1 MPDDARIVCIGGGHG
16 LSAALSAA
24 KQLTPQV
31 TAVVTAADDG
41 GSSGV
46 LRRWLGIP
54 APGDLRMAIAALAGD
69 DQAALVQYRFTE
81 GDLAGHPLGNLLIA
95 ALADVRGD
103 FVRAVDEAAKIAG
116 VTGAVYPASPE
127 PLTLHATI
135 GGTGVQGQVAI
146 ALGPDAVE
154 RLWLDPEEPAATPEA
169 VEAIEAADLV
179 VLGPGSLF
187 TSVLAAL
194 MVPGIGRA
202 VRNARRVAFVLNIA
216 EQLGET
222 KGMSATAHIDAL
234 TRHVRRLRLD
244 AVLVHDG
251 PTGDL
256 RRPVLL
262 DEDAIRVPV
271 VKADLATAGVHDP
284 AKLAAT
290 LKTLL

>member
-1 MPDDARIVCIGGGHG
+1 MPDAAKIVCIGGGHG
-16 LSAALSAA
+16 LSAALHAA
-24 KQLTPQV
+24 KQLTRDI

-54 APGDLRMAIAALAGD
+54 APGDLRMAIAALAGEE
-69 DQAALVQYRFTE
+69 QAALVQYRFRE

-103 FVRAVDEAAKIAG
+103 FVRAVDEAARIAG
-116 VTGAVYPASPE
+116 VTGAVHPASPE
-127 PLTLHATI
+127 PVTLHATI
-135 GGTGVQGQVAI
+135 GGTPVEGQVAI

-154 RLWLDPEEPAATPEA
+154 RLWLDPEAPAATPEA
-169 VEAIEAADLV
+169 VDAIERADLV

-194 MVPGIGRA
+194 LVPGIGKA

-222 KGMSATAHIDAL
+222 KGLSAAEHIDAM

-251 PTGDL
+251 PIGDL
-256 RRPVLL
+256 RRPVRL
-262 DEDAIRVPV
+262 DEDAIRVPI
-271 VKADLATAGVHDP
+271 VKADLATDGVHDP
-284 AKLAAT
+284 LKLAAMF
-290 LKTLL
+290 KTLL

>member
-1 MPDDARIVCIGGGHG
+1 VTRIVCIGGGHG
-16 LSAALSAA
+16 LSAALAAA
-24 KQLTPQV
+24 KQLTGDV

-69 DQAALVQYRFTE
+69 DQAALVQYRFRE

-103 FVRAVDEAAKIAG
+103 FVRAVAEAAQIAG

-135 GGTGVQGQVAI
+135 GGTPVQGQVAI

-154 RLWLDPEEPAATPEA
+154 QLWLDPAEPAATPEA
-169 VEAIEAADLV
+169 VDAIEAADLV

-194 MVPGIGRA
+194 LVPGIGRA
-202 VRNARRVAFVLNIA
+202 VRHARRVAFVLNLSQ
-216 EQLGET
+216 QLGET
-222 KGMSATAHIDAL
+222 KGLDAAGHIDAL
-234 TRHVRRLRLD
+234 TRHVRRLRVD
-244 AVLVHDG
+244 VALVNDWPSDG
-251 PTGDL
+251 L
-256 RRPVLL
+256 LRPVHLV
-262 DEDAIRVPV
+262 EETVRVPIV
-271 VKADLATAGVHDP
+271 RADLATDGVHDP
-284 AKLAAT
+284 IKLAAT

>member
-24 KQLTPQV
+24 KQLTPDV
-31 TAVVTAADDG
+31 TAVVTGADDG

-54 APGDLRMAIAALAGD
+54 APGDLRMAIAALAGE
-69 DQAALVQYRFTE
+69 DQAALMQYRFSE

-103 FVRAVDEAAKIAG
+103 FVRAVAEAARIAG
-116 VTGAVYPASPE
+116 VTGAVYPASPD

-135 GGTGVQGQVAI
+135 GGNAVEGQVAI

-154 RLWLDPEEPAATPEA
+154 RLWLDPAEPPATPEA
-169 VEAIEAADLV
+169 VEAIERADLV

-187 TSVLAAL
+187 TSILAAL
-194 MVPGIGRA
+194 IVPGIGRA
-202 VRNARRVAFVLNIA
+202 VRNARRVAFVLNLS

-222 KGMSATAHIDAL
+222 KGMSAAAHIDAM
-234 TRHVRRLRLD
+234 TGHVRRLRLD
-244 AVLVHDG
+244 VVLVHEG
-251 PTGDL
+251 PSGGM
-256 RRPVLL
+256 RRPVHL
-262 DEDAIRVPV
+262 DEQSIRVPI
-271 VKADLATAGVHDP
+271 VKADLVSDGVHDP
-284 AKLAAT
+284 LKLAAT
-290 LKTLL
+290 FKTLL

>member
-1 MPDDARIVCIGGGHG
+1 MAGIACIGGGHG
-16 LSAALSAA
+16 LSAALMAA
-24 KQLTPQV
+24 KQLTGDV
-31 TAVVTAADDG
+31 TAIVTAADDG

-69 DQAALVQYRFTE
+69 DQAALVQYRFRE

-103 FVRAVDEAAKIAG
+103 FVRAVDEAAQLAG

-135 GGTGVQGQVAI
+135 GGTDVQGQVAI
-146 ALGPDAVE
+146 ALGPEAVE
-154 RLWLDPEEPAATPEA
+154 RLWLDPAEPQATPEA
-169 VEAIEAADLV
+169 VDAIETADLV

-194 MVPGIGRA
+194 LVPGIGRA
-202 VRNARRVAFVLNIA
+202 VRNAGRVAFVLNLSQ
-216 EQLGET
+216 QLGET
-222 KGMSATAHIDAL
+222 KDLDAAGHIEAL
-234 TRHVRRLRLD
+234 QRHVRRLRLD
-244 AVLVHDG
+244 VVLAHEG
-251 PTGDL
+251 PLEGVM
-256 RRPVLL
+256 RPVTL
-262 DEDAIRVPV
+262 DEAALRVPI
-271 VKADLATAGVHDP
+271 VKADLASDGLHDP
-284 AKLAAT
+284 VKLAAV

>member
-1 MPDDARIVCIGGGHG
+1 MARIVCIGGGHG

-24 KQLTPQV
+24 KQLTGDV

-69 DQAALVQYRFTE
+69 EQAALVQYRFRE

-103 FVRAVDEAAKIAG
+103 FVRAVDEAAQIAG
-116 VTGAVYPASPE
+116 VTGAVYPASPV

-135 GGTGVQGQVAI
+135 GGTAVQGQVAI
-146 ALGPDAVE
+146 ALGPEAVE
-154 RLWLDPEEPAATPEA
+154 QLWLDPAEPPATPEA
-169 VEAIEAADLV
+169 VDAIETADLV

-194 MVPGIGRA
+194 LVPGIGRA
-202 VRNARRVAFVLNIA
+202 VRNASRVAFVLNLSQ
-216 EQLGET
+216 QLGET
-222 KGMSATAHIDAL
+222 KGLDAAAHLEAL
-234 TRHVRRLRLD
+234 SRHVRRLRLD
-244 AVLVHDG
+244 AVLAHEG
-251 PTGDL
+251 PLEGVL
-256 RRPVLL
+256 RPVVL
-262 DEDAIRVPV
+262 DEDAIRVPI
-271 VKADLATAGVHDP
+271 VKADLATDGVHDP
-284 AKLAAT
+284 FKLAAVF
-290 LKTLL
+290 KTLL

>member
-1 MPDDARIVCIGGGHG
+1 MTRIVCIGGGHG
-16 LSAALSAA
+16 LSAALAAA
-24 KQLTPQV
+24 KQLTGDV

-69 DQAALVQYRFTE
+69 DQAALVQYRFRE

-103 FVRAVDEAAKIAG
+103 FVRAVAEAAQIAG

-135 GGTGVQGQVAI
+135 GGTPVQGQVAI

-154 RLWLDPEEPAATPEA
+154 QLWLDPAEPAATPEA
-169 VEAIEAADLV
+169 VDAIEAADLV

-194 MVPGIGRA
+194 LVPGIGRA
-202 VRNARRVAFVLNIA
+202 VRHARRVAFVLNLSQ
-216 EQLGET
+216 QLGET
-222 KGMSATAHIDAL
+222 KGLDAAGHIDAL
-234 TRHVRRLRLD
+234 TRHVRRLRVD
-244 AVLVHDG
+244 VALVNDG
-251 PTGDL
+251 PSDGL
-256 RRPVLL
+256 LRPVHLV
-262 DEDAIRVPV
+262 EETVRVPIV
-271 VKADLATAGVHDP
+271 RADLATDGVHDP
-284 AKLAAT
+284 IKLAAT